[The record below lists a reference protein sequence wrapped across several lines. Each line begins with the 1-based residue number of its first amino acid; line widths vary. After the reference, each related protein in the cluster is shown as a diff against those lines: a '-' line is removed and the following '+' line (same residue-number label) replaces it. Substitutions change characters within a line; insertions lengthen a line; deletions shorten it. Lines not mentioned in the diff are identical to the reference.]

1 MNTLYKSALILI
13 IIGAINWGMVGIF
26 DINLVELVFGADTIL
41 TNVIYALVGISGLL
55 SMGLLVK
62 RIDNDRIHDQFL

>member
-13 IIGAINWGMVGIF
+13 IIGAINWGMIGIF

-55 SMGLLVK
+55 SMGLLLK
-62 RIDNDRIHDQFL
+62 RIDNDRIHD

>member
-1 MNTLYKSALILI
+1 MRVNYEPPYSLE
-13 IIGAINWGMVGIF
+13 F
-26 DINLVELVFGADTIL
+26 NLVELIFGADTIL

-62 RIDNDRIHDQFL
+62 RIDNDRIHD

>member
-13 IIGAINWGMVGIF
+13 IIGAINWGMIGIF

-41 TNVIYALVGISGLL
+41 TNVISDVIANLITN
-55 SMGLLVK
+55 K
-62 RIDNDRIHDQFL
+62 ITKK

>member
-13 IIGAINWGMVGIF
+13 IVGAINWGMVGVF

-41 TNVIYALVGISGLL
+41 TNLIYALVGIAGLL

-62 RIDNDRIHDQFL
+62 RIDNDRIHD

>member
-13 IIGAINWGMVGIF
+13 IVGAINWGMVGVF
-26 DINLVELVFGADTIL
+26 DINLVELIFGADTIL
-41 TNVIYALVGISGLL
+41 TNLIYALVGIAGLL

-62 RIDNDRIHDQFL
+62 RIDNDRIHD

>member
-26 DINLVELVFGADTIL
+26 DINLVELIFGADTIL

-62 RIDNDRIHDQFL
+62 RIDNDRIHD

>member
-62 RIDNDRIHDQFL
+62 RIDNDRIHD

>member
-55 SMGLLVK
+55 SMGLLLK
-62 RIDNDRIHDQFL
+62 RIDNDRIHD

>member
-26 DINLVELVFGADTIL
+26 DINLVELIFGADTIL

-62 RIDNDRIHDQFL
+62 RIDNDRIHN

>member
-13 IIGAINWGMVGIF
+13 IIGAINWGMIGIF
-26 DINLVELVFGADTIL
+26 DINLVELIFGADTIL

-62 RIDNDRIHDQFL
+62 RIDNDRIHD